1 MTSSVTDKQ
10 AAAGSRQPKQSGGGA
25 TYVAVL
31 TGPVA
36 PSQTSGPLK
45 PTAMDLDPSKPGVS
59 VETTNRRMASD
70 MSGPLS
76 GMPDGTTLN
85 AQVANAAIQQESVL
99 TRHPFLFQVLVKTVP
114 SWSGCGRSAL
124 TV

>member
-1 MTSSVTDKQ
+1 
-10 AAAGSRQPKQSGGGA
+10 
-25 TYVAVL
+25 VAVL